1 MARGEQF
8 IVQVIVHDRAVTTF
22 NFDLVFKIESLFKN
36 DVSVTKKTW
45 LGLGFVCFF
54 CFFYPWM
61 KSRGGEDNSK
71 TMTAIENLVFQ
82 GRKFALPWQ

>member
-54 CFFYPWM
+54 SFFTP
-61 KSRGGEDNSK
+61 G
-71 TMTAIENLVFQ
+71 
-82 GRKFALPWQ
+82 